1 MANVKIPKTG
11 HVEFHSIP
19 YLVEIFPSPI
29 LKALKTLPYE
39 VTDKND
45 LIRSSNHFGF
55 NEFFFSEEESVLAT
69 IEGKEEQVSTN
80 DFLLWQLERMSSE
93 GLYKLINKVGAK
105 VTNILDFE
113 AEFKMDADYS
123 PEDWMNSYNDEFLEK
138 GIDYIDRLKA
148 AAAEEFYS
156 IIIESLLDNNYGI
169 VEFLETEI
177 DDELKSLQKYKD
189 WDCDIVIVSTG
200 QFFPYI
206 EDGSNMML
214 DDFRLREM
222 FVRNY
227 DEGDID

>member
-1 MANVKIPKTG
+1 MVASTQT
-11 HVEFHSIP
+11 S
-19 YLVEIFPSPI
+19 LW
-29 LKALKTLPYE
+29 LKKSGIVA
-39 VTDKND
+39 
-45 LIRSSNHFGF
+45 
-55 NEFFFSEEESVLAT
+55 FFFL
-69 IEGKEEQVSTN
+69 
-80 DFLLWQLERMSSE
+80 F
-93 GLYKLINKVGAK
+93 
-105 VTNILDFE
+105 
-113 AEFKMDADYS
+113 
-123 PEDWMNSYNDEFLEK
+123 
-138 GIDYIDRLKA
+138 
-148 AAAEEFYS
+148 AAEEFYS